1 MMGDFVGAVIQP
13 KPIPRTEVMA
23 LFLVQDIMFAERA
36 GPIRTKTADTAILLG
51 GPARRLDGR
60 TDRRSEAKQERQTRK
75 MFQSYVVFKHRYP
88 PTRKT
93 APSGRKSQSLCSVWT
108 LNILTRARQPP
119 VSPIPC
125 GWTARLLIGAAIWLT
140 LTPFG
145 NGI

>member
-75 MFQSYVVFKHRYP
+75 MFQSYVVFKHRG
-88 PTRKT
+88 TRQHGK
-93 APSGRKSQSLCSVWT
+93 
-108 LNILTRARQPP
+108 QPRP
-119 VSPIPC
+119 EENHSPF
-125 GWTARLLIGAAIWLT
+125 AAYGL
-140 LTPFG
+140 
-145 NGI
+145 